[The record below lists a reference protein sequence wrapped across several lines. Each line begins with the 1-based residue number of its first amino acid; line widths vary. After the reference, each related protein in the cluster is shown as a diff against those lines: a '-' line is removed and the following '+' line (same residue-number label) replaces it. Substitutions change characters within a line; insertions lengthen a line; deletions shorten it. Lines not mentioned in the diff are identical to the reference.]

1 MAFYEKTIENFNK
14 LDLTLTTP
22 KDQFGAAKTI
32 TYTCAHGFIGTMRK
46 NTLFDNYILRP
57 LKFISC
63 QTCKTKYEP
72 AVKFEHVYLY
82 GKFIYPN
89 MCWAPEASLIW
100 DIRLHPDHK
109 HTNDRFIVT
118 IHIFERVQP
127 EHRSFLPFLKFQ
139 PGETKTF
146 NLNHKITFLKP
157 GFFAKINTIS
167 TIDPDFKLVIE
178 EQIFD
183 DNLFGFDDK
192 QYNN

>member
-1 MAFYEKTIENFNK
+1 
-14 LDLTLTTP
+14 
-22 KDQFGAAKTI
+22 
-32 TYTCAHGFIGTMRK
+32 
-46 NTLFDNYILRP
+46 
-57 LKFISC
+57 
-63 QTCKTKYEP
+63 
-72 AVKFEHVYLY
+72 
-82 GKFIYPN
+82 
-89 MCWAPEASLIW
+89 MCWAPEASLTW

-192 QYNN
+192 QYNNQMRVKITNKSDDVFVVEKDTCIGEITIEPIPDFVDNSTETKKFINILSHLGNWQ